1 MGFHGREYRL
11 WFRGTDGSDEREGG
25 DMAGGGEV
33 GYLEDAALY
42 LTAAVVAVP
51 IFKRLKLGS
60 VLGYLAAGALIGPH
74 VLGLVSDTDS
84 VYAFAEFGV
93 VLLLFII
100 GLELKPSRLWALRAD
115 IFGLGTAQVF
125 ITAGVVAGFAIVALG
140 ATWQAAVLV
149 GMGLALSSTAFA
161 LQLMQESGEFA
172 TPHGT
177 RAFSILLLQDIMIA
191 PILALAPLLAIGA
204 AASESGGGWLA
215 ALESVGAIVAMIL
228 AGKYLLNPIFRIIA
242 QTRSHEIFLSAA
254 LLLVIGAALLM
265 HLFDLSMALGAFI
278 AGVMLAESE
287 YRHQIE
293 ADIEPFRGLL
303 LGLFFIAVG
312 MSIDWIVVVEQW
324 HLVLGGAVLLMIVK
338 GAIIH
343 ALCRWFGSP
352 SLDSARIATT
362 LPQGGEFGF
371 VVLGTGVTLG
381 ILTGAQSGLL
391 LAMITVS
398 MALTVPT
405 RIVFERLVPRFWSE
419 EVTHLPMPGE
429 DMERNSVIVLG
440 FGRVGQI
447 VSQIFRM
454 KGIPVT
460 AIDADPKRIEAAKRF
475 GAKVYFGDATRA
487 DVLAAAGMAEATI
500 VYVTID
506 NADACTKSI
515 NVISH
520 TFPNVRI
527 MARAHDRLHAL
538 DLMDSGADFLIRDTF
553 ESSVKLAEEGLR
565 RLDVDTEEIEILLEE
580 FRRADQERLAL
591 QKAEG
596 IYATAEDGGSFRLD
610 KS

>member
-1 MGFHGREYRL
+1 MAA
-11 WFRGTDGSDEREGG
+11 GG
-25 DMAGGGEV
+25 DV
-33 GYLEDAALY
+33 GYLQDAALY
-42 LTAAVVAVP
+42 LGAAVVAVP
-51 IFKRLKLGS
+51 LFKRLKLGS
-60 VLGYLAAGALIGPH
+60 VLGYLAAGAIIGPH
-74 VLGLVSDTDS
+74 VLGLVADTNS
-84 VYAFAEFGV
+84 VLTFAEFGV

-115 IFGLGTAQVF
+115 IFGLGTSQVF
-125 ITAGVVAGFAIVALG
+125 LTAAVVAIFGVAALG

-161 LQLMQESGEFA
+161 LQLMQESGEFT

-204 AASESGGGWLA
+204 ASADGSGGGWLA
-215 ALESVGAIVAMIL
+215 ALESVGAIVAMVI
-228 AGKYLLNPIFRIIA
+228 AGKFLLNPIFRVIA
-242 QTRSHEIFLSAA
+242 QSRSHEIFLAAA
-254 LLLVIGAALLM
+254 LLLVIGAALIM
-265 HLFDLSMALGAFI
+265 HKFDLSMALGAFI

-312 MSIDWIVVVEQW
+312 MSVDWGVVLQEW
-324 HLVLGGAVLLMIVK
+324 TMVLGGAVLLMIAK
-338 GAIIH
+338 GIIIY
-343 ALCRWFGSP
+343 ALCLIFKSP
-352 SLDSARIATT
+352 KLDAARIAMT

-371 VVLGTGVTLG
+371 VVMGAGVSLG
-381 ILTGAQSGLL
+381 ILSGAVSGML

-398 MALTVPT
+398 MALTVPGK
-405 RIVFERLVPRFWSE
+405 IIFEKLVPKIWPE
-419 EVTHLPMPGE
+419 KLGDLPTPGE

-475 GAKVYFGDATRA
+475 GAKVYFGDATRQ
-487 DVLAAAGMAEATI
+487 DVLAAAGMGEADL

-506 NADACTKSI
+506 NAAACTKSI
-515 NVISH
+515 DVISH
-520 TFPNVRI
+520 AFPSVRI
-527 MARAHDRLHAL
+527 MARAHDRLHAI
-538 DLMDSGADFLIRDTF
+538 DLLDSGADFLIRDTF
-553 ESSVKLAEEGLR
+553 ESSVKLAEEGLM
-565 RLDVDTEEIEILLEE
+565 RLEVDDEEIELLLEE
-580 FRRADQERLAL
+580 FRRLDADRLAL

>member
-1 MGFHGREYRL
+1 MAA
-11 WFRGTDGSDEREGG
+11 GG
-25 DMAGGGEV
+25 DV
-33 GYLEDAALY
+33 GYLQDAALY

-60 VLGYLAAGALIGPH
+60 VLGYLAAGAIIGPH
-74 VLGLVSDTDS
+74 ILGLVSDTNS
-84 VYAFAEFGV
+84 VLTFAEFGV

-100 GLELKPSRLWALRAD
+100 GMELKPSRLWALRAD

-125 ITAGVVAGFAIVALG
+125 LTAGCVAAFGIVAMD
-140 ATWQAAVLV
+140 ASWQVSVLV

-161 LQLMQESGEFA
+161 LQLMQERGEFTTA
-172 TPHGT
+172 HGT

-204 AASESGGGWLA
+204 AAADSGTGGGWLA
-215 ALESVGAIVAMIL
+215 ALESVGAIVAMVL
-228 AGKYLLNPIFRIIA
+228 AGKFLLNPIFRLIA
-242 QTRSHEIFLSAA
+242 QTRSHEIFLAAA

-293 ADIEPFRGLL
+293 ADIEPFRGLM

-312 MSIDWIVVVEQW
+312 MSVDWGVVLREWVW
-324 HLVLGGAVLLMIVK
+324 VLGGAVLLMVLK
-338 GAIIH
+338 GTIIYG
-343 ALCRWFGSP
+343 LCRAFRSP
-352 SLDSARIATT
+352 ELDSGRIATT

-371 VVLGTGVTLG
+371 VVMSAGVSLGLLSATE
-381 ILTGAQSGLL
+381 SGLMTAL
-391 LAMITVS
+391 ITIS
-398 MALTVPT
+398 MALTVPL
-405 RIVFERLVPRFWSE
+405 RIAFERLVPKLFPERTVDMPTAGD
-419 EVTHLPMPGE
+419 VT
-429 DMERNSVIVLG
+429 ERNNVIVLG

-487 DVLAAAGMAEATI
+487 DVLAAAGMGEADL

-515 NVISH
+515 SVIAH

-538 DLMDSGADFLIRDTF
+538 DLMDSGADFLLRDTF
-553 ESSVKLAEEGLR
+553 ESSVRLAEEGLR
-565 RLDVDTEEIEILLEE
+565 RLEIDAEEIDLLVEE
-580 FRRADQERLAL
+580 FRRVDHDRMVL

>member
-1 MGFHGREYRL
+1 MAA
-11 WFRGTDGSDEREGG
+11 GG
-25 DMAGGGEV
+25 DV
-33 GYLEDAALY
+33 GYLQDAALY

-74 VLGLVSDTDS
+74 VLGLVGDTDS

-125 ITAGVVAGFAIVALG
+125 LSAGCVAAFGIVALE

-161 LQLMQESGEFA
+161 LQLMQERGEFTTA
-172 TPHGT
+172 HGT

-215 ALESVGAIVAMIL
+215 ALESIGAIVAMVV
-228 AGKYLLNPIFRIIA
+228 AGKFLLNPLFRIIA
-242 QTRSHEIFLSAA
+242 QTRSHEIFLAAA

-293 ADIEPFRGLL
+293 ADIEPFRGLM

-312 MSIDWIVVVEQW
+312 MSVDWGIVIQEW
-324 HLVLGGAVLLMIVK
+324 MLVLGGAVLLMLVK
-338 GAIIH
+338 GAIIYG
-343 ALCRWFGSP
+343 LCLGFKS
-352 SLDSARIATT
+352 SKLDSARIATT

-371 VVLGTGVTLG
+371 VVMGTAVSLG

-405 RIVFERLVPRFWSE
+405 RILFERLVPRIWPE
-419 EVTHLPMPGE
+419 HTGDLPVPGE
-429 DMERNSVIVLG
+429 DIERNSVIVLG

-454 KGIPVT
+454 KGISVT

-475 GAKVYFGDATRA
+475 GAKVYFGDATRV
-487 DVLAAAGMAEATI
+487 DVLAAAGMGEADL

-506 NADACTKSI
+506 NAEACTKSI
-515 NVISH
+515 DVIAH

-527 MARAHDRLHAL
+527 LARAHDRLHAL
-538 DLMDSGADFLIRDTF
+538 DLMDSGADFLLRDTF
-553 ESSVKLAEEGLR
+553 ESSVMLAEEGLR
-565 RLDVDTEEIEILLEE
+565 RLDIDVEEIDLLVEE
-580 FRRADQERLAL
+580 FRRVDHDRMAL